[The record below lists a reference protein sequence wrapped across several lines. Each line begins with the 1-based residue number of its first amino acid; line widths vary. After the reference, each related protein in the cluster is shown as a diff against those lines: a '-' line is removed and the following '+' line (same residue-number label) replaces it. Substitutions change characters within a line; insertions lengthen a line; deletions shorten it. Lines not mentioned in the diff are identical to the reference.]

1 MSDEVGKKV
10 LDCPS
15 LNTWPDIEE
24 ILKKRKPGTISLFKI
39 AYTTAGNTQIDTL
52 PIQAAFVC
60 FIINCIL
67 IDDVLDEDEKGIW
80 KTYGA
85 GRAVNLAAA
94 LHARQ
99 QTLIHESKFSD
110 SHKLEVIHCLNQMK
124 LLESEAQELATQNKL
139 DLNQYWNIVHGKSGN
154 VCGTSMRIGALLGGA
169 NPSEADI
176 LYSIGK
182 KMGEV
187 GQISNDLRGAF
198 QIPANPD
205 WKWNGSSLPILLA
218 LGNVHPYSD
227 EFKKLLTE
235 NLNQNNNLERAQEIL
250 IQSGTVSLCCDH
262 IAQRLENIYQDLCKC
277 RLPGKDHLRKNIG
290 EDVQHAVAW
299 VRDLKVDL
307 SAATTKILNFLNE
320 KLSSN
325 SFC

>member
-1 MSDEVGKKV
+1 MSDEVGRKV
-10 LDCPS
+10 LDCPN

-39 AYTTAGNTQIDTL
+39 AYTTAGNTQIDSL
-52 PIQAAFVC
+52 PIQAAILC

-67 IDDVLDEDEKGIW
+67 IDDVLDDDEKGIW
-80 KTYGA
+80 KTYGV

-99 QTLIHESKFSD
+99 QILIHESKFSD
-110 SHKLEVIHCLNQMK
+110 GHKLEVICCLNQMK
-124 LLESEAQELATQNKL
+124 LLESEAQELATQNKI
-139 DLNQYWNIVHGKSGN
+139 DVNQYWNMVHGKSGN

-169 NPSEADI
+169 SQSEANI

-205 WKWNGSSLPILLA
+205 WKWIGSSLPILLS
-218 LGNVHPYSD
+218 LGTSHPYLD
-227 EFKKLLTE
+227 EFKEILTK
-235 NLNQNNNLERAQEIL
+235 NLSQNNNLERAHEIL
-250 IQSGTVSLCCDH
+250 IKSNSISLCCDH
-262 IAQRLENIYQDLCKC
+262 ITQRLEDIYQGLCKC
-277 RLPGKDHLRKNIG
+277 LLPGKEHLRKNIG
-290 EDVQHAVAW
+290 EDVKHAIDW
-299 VRDLKVDL
+299 VRDLNVDL
-307 SAATTKILNFLNE
+307 SEETTKALNFLDE
-320 KLSSN
+320 KLSSH
-325 SFC
+325 SF